1 MATCPGRP
9 VVADGALLFWLPNH
23 RHVLPI
29 ESPMDYQELKL
40 LEDDL
45 WDAADQLRANSKL
58 TASEYA
64 MPVLG
69 LIFLRHATTRFYALL
84 PEVEHAVPARATG
97 ALREDRIKLGFQGK
111 AAIYLPETS
120 RYDSLA
126 ALPAGA
132 HVGEAIR
139 DAMIAIEVSV
149 TDQQGQR
156 LLEGALPKDYL
167 GLDQDLLA
175 ELLKIFNRPALQ
187 TATGDVFGRIYEYFL
202 NQFAQ
207 SGAQEGG
214 EFFTPP
220 SLVRM
225 IVNTIEPDHGV
236 VLDPA
241 CGSAGMFVQTG
252 HFIEE
257 VRQQSTHEVDIRFYG
272 QEKTDLN
279 SKLARMNLAVHGLE
293 GNIRIGNT
301 FYDDHHQ
308 LLGACDFVM
317 ANPPFNVDGV
327 QLAKVK
333 GQVGDHQTGRLPFGL
348 PGVATKSKGR
358 NNGDGETLSNAN
370 SLWIQY
376 FYSFLNDSGRAGF
389 VMASS
394 ASDAGNKDK
403 DIRQKLVDT
412 GHVDVMVS
420 IAPKFFYTRT
430 LPCTLWFF
438 DKGKP
443 DDLLDTVLMIDAR
456 NVYTVVSAR
465 SHVFTDEQ
473 LANLTAITWLY
484 RGEHDKFVAL
494 LARYQRQLAP
504 HLARLGERLARDE
517 QHIGNLAC
525 ALHQLAL
532 SSTDAEA
539 VAAVRAKLG
548 DDHGI
553 TDERLHTYR
562 TELQNVEQLADGWRR
577 ALDLAQAEAG
587 ELLQLLAALPKPPT
601 FAHVKP
607 LQAKAEAF
615 SPALKAGLA
624 ALEARHKAW
633 LKLLELAEKSLRA
646 RQWAAFDGDA
656 AREAKKALLP
666 RDVKKRESPTVRDLG
681 VEAFK
686 RASYFIAQG
695 HWLLS
700 RFPNGLYEDVPGLC
714 RAVRR
719 EDIQANDYSLTP
731 GRYVGTAVGAHD
743 DDDGDAFRTRMAEIH
758 AELANLS
765 SLAETLGLQIH
776 ANFAELFDVA

>member
-1 MATCPGRP
+1 
-9 VVADGALLFWLPNH
+9 
-23 RHVLPI
+23 
-29 ESPMDYQELKL
+29 MDYQELKL

-45 WDAADQLRANSKL
+45 WEAADQLRANSKL
-58 TASEYA
+58 TASEYS

-69 LIFLRHATTRFYALL
+69 LIFLRHATTRFHALL
-84 PEVEHAVPARATG
+84 PDIEKVIPARATG

-111 AAIYLPETS
+111 AAIYLPAS
-120 RYDSLA
+120 ARYDYLA
-126 ALPAGA
+126 ALPAGTN
-132 HVGEAIR
+132 VGEAIR
-139 DAMIAIEVSV
+139 DAMIAIEKSV
-149 TDQQGQR
+149 TDQKGQK

-167 GLDQDLLA
+167 GLEQDLLA

-225 IVNTIEPDHGV
+225 IVNVIEPDHGV

-257 VRQQSTHEVDIRFYG
+257 VRHKSANDVDITFYG
-272 QEKTDLN
+272 QEKADLN

-301 FYDDHHQ
+301 FYEDHHQ

-327 QLAKVK
+327 SVSKIK
-333 GQVGDHQTGRLPFGL
+333 SQVGENQTGRLPMGL
-348 PGVATKSKGR
+348 PGVATKSKGK
-358 NNGDGETLSNAN
+358 NNGDGETISNAN

-376 FYSFLNDSGRAGF
+376 FYSYLNDTGRAGF

-403 DIRQKLVDT
+403 EIRQKLVET
-412 GHVDVMVS
+412 GHVDVMMS
-420 IAPKFFYTRT
+420 IGPKFFYTRS
-430 LPCTLWFF
+430 LPCALWYF

-443 DDLLDTVLMIDAR
+443 EDLLDTVLMVDAR

-484 RGEHDKFVAL
+484 RGEHEKFVAL
-494 LARYQRQLAP
+494 LATYHRN
-504 HLARLGERLARDE
+504 LARYLADLESRLAADDQQINKLAKVLSDFAKTTADPAALTAVREKLGEE
-517 QHIGNLAC
+517 
-525 ALHQLAL
+525 
-532 SSTDAEA
+532 
-539 VAAVRAKLG
+539 
-548 DDHGI
+548 HGI
-553 TDERLHTYR
+553 TDEV
-562 TELQNVEQLADGWRR
+562 LQANRDEVQKLVAQADAWQQTLGK
-577 ALDLAQAEAG
+577 AQAETNK
-587 ELLQLLAALPKPPT
+587 LLRALAKLDADSTFDQHNALH
-601 FAHVKP
+601 AR
-607 LQAKAEAF
+607 AEAT
-615 SPALKAGLA
+615 SPALRAGLA

-633 LKLLELAEKSLRA
+633 LKLLEMAEKALRP
-646 RQWAAFDGDA
+646 RQWSAFDGDA
-656 AREAKKALLP
+656 ARDAKKALLP
-666 RDVKKRESPTVRDLG
+666 RDMKKREQPTIRDLG

-686 RASYFIAQG
+686 RAIYFIAQA
-695 HWLLS
+695 HWLLV
-700 RFPNGLYEDVPGLC
+700 RFPSGLYQDYPGLC
-714 RAVRR
+714 RVVTR
-719 EDIQANDYSLTP
+719 EEISRTDFSLSP
-731 GRYVGTAVGAHD
+731 PRYVGVGQVEVED
-743 DDDGDAFRTRMAEIH
+743 ETVVLKLVSELH
-758 AELANLS
+758 AELSVLQSDANALEI
-765 SLAETLGLQIH
+765 SLEQL
-776 ANFAELFDVA
+776 VAGVMA